1 MLTITIKAV
10 QDAWDPEKEQF
21 RCLDRDWTL
30 QLEHSLISISKWEA
44 KYKKPFL
51 ISDDEHKKTKEELID
66 YIRCMTINPNVNPEA
81 YDFLTNKNLD
91 EINNYLNDPH
101 TATWFNDKPGK
112 GKGGSKIRRE
122 TLTSELIYYY
132 MTTYGISWEAQKW
145 HINRLL
151 TLIRVHS
158 EKDSDSPKMSRK
170 DIINR
175 NSALNKAR
183 RMASGSKG

>member
-10 QDAWDPEKEQF
+10 QDAWDPENEIFKS
-21 RCLDRDWTL
+21 LDRDWTL

-44 KYKKPFL
+44 KHKKPFL
-51 ISDDEHKKTKEELID
+51 SSDDKNQKTKEEIID

-81 YDFLTNKNLD
+81 YDFLTKDNLNA
-91 EINNYLNDPH
+91 INNYLNDPQ
-101 TATWFNDKPGK
+101 TATWFSERPGR
-112 GKGGSKIRRE
+112 GRGSKMRRE
-122 TLTSELIYYY
+122 VLTSEVIYYY

-170 DIINR
+170 DILNR